1 MDEPI
6 GALILIYFIYGL
18 AYFVM
23 GVAVALE
30 TGRAS
35 QSRFLQALP
44 FLAAFGITHAIN
56 EWIEMF
62 ELMAEYIPVFPLASD
77 WGALFRLGW
86 KIISFVFLLEFG
98 TRLMV
103 RLVPQYKQSLRR
115 IYALVIFIYLA
126 ILLAMFL
133 RALPTVP
140 APAMLTW
147 WTNYALGLPASILT
161 AIAFLAQRRAF
172 LQENLP
178 QFGRDLVG
186 AALAV
191 LWYCLLDQ
199 VIDVTAPIFPANVLN
214 ADSFAH
220 VIGVPV
226 EVFRVITILALAFF
240 VIRSLRVFEVE
251 YARRLEAAQRAR
263 FEAQEQA
270 TRELT
275 VMFETCRLLGTSLD
289 MDQLVSDFLR
299 QIISGLDAVVGATV
313 YLYDPTTKELKIL
326 SRRVREG
333 YELTLPQT
341 ECSRYAARR
350 AFETG
355 ETAYE
360 HEPVSGLAFVSVPLM
375 AQSKIIGVLCLAHRY
390 AFANYAVIQTL
401 ARQLGIA
408 LENAR
413 LYSEVQ
419 EKEKLRGQLLE
430 RAIAAQ
436 EEERKRIARELHDE
450 TGQMLTALAAG
461 LGGVEQTILQDPER
475 AQYQVTELKN
485 ITMHAIE
492 GLRQFVADLRPTLL
506 DDLGLV
512 AALRWLVERFKERTN
527 LNIEFQVSGIKARLA
542 PQVETV
548 LFRIAQEGLNNVGRH
563 ARATRAIVRLEFL
576 DALARLVVE
585 DDGCGFN
592 VSEVLNARA
601 QRRAWGLLGIQERIE
616 LVGGKF
622 RVDSAPGQGT
632 RLVVEIPIGTPVE
645 SRQEANGVEQ
655 NSFADGG

>member
-6 GALILIYFIYGL
+6 GALVLVYFVYGL
-18 AYFVM
+18 AHFVM

-35 QSRFLQALP
+35 QSRFLHALP

-56 EWIEMF
+56 EWVEMF
-62 ELMAEYIPVFPLASD
+62 EEMAAYLPGLPQDAIGL
-77 WGALFRLGW
+77 GMFRLGW
-86 KIISFVFLLEFG
+86 KVLSFFLLLEFG
-98 TRLMV
+98 ARLMIQ
-103 RLVPQYKQSLRR
+103 LLPQYKQSLRR
-115 IYALVIFIYLA
+115 VYALVIFIYLA

-133 RALPTVP
+133 RALPHLPTP
-140 APAMLTW
+140 AILTW
-147 WTNYALGLPASILT
+147 WTNYALGVPASALT
-161 AIAFLAQRRAF
+161 VIAFLAQRRAF

-178 QFGRDLVG
+178 QFGRDLIG
-186 AALAV
+186 AALAIG
-191 LWYCLLDQ
+191 WYCLLDQ
-199 VIDVTAPIFPANVLN
+199 VIDVAAPIFPANVLN
-214 ADSFAH
+214 ATTFAR
-220 VIGVPV
+220 VMGLPV
-226 EVFRVITILALAFF
+226 EIFRVVAILALAFF

-270 TRELT
+270 TRELS

-289 MDQLVSDFLR
+289 MNQLVNDFLH
-299 QIISGLDAVVGATV
+299 QILAGLDAIIGATV
-313 YLYDPTTKELKIL
+313 YLHDAATGELKIFL
-326 SRRVREG
+326 RRVRAG
-333 YELTLPQT
+333 YELTLSQT

-350 AFETG
+350 AFETC

-360 HEPVSGLAFVSVPLM
+360 NEPVSGLAFVSVPLM
-375 AQSKIIGVLCLAHRY
+375 ARNKIIGVLCLAHQQ

-401 ARQLGIA
+401 AQQLGIA

-419 EKEKLRGQLLE
+419 EKERLRGQLLE

-450 TGQMLTALAAG
+450 TGQLLTALAVG
-461 LGGVEQTILQDPER
+461 LGGVEQTMLQDPER
-475 AQYQVTELKN
+475 AQCQVTELKN

-492 GLRQFVADLRPTLL
+492 GLRQFVSDLRPTLL

-512 AALRWLVERFKERTN
+512 AALRWLVEQCRERTN
-527 LNIEFQVSGIKARLA
+527 LDIGFQVSGTKARLA

-563 ARATRAIVRLEFL
+563 ARATRAIVRLEFD
-576 DALARLVVE
+576 DAVVRLVVE
-585 DDGCGFN
+585 DDGRGFD
-592 VSEVLNARA
+592 VEQVLSARA
-601 QRRAWGLLGIQERIE
+601 EQRAWGLLGIQERVA

-622 RVDSAPGQGT
+622 RVDSVSGQGT
-632 RLVVEIPIGTPVE
+632 RLVVEIPISAGT
-645 SRQEANGVEQ
+645 
-655 NSFADGG
+655 